1 MLVAGLRYDGIAQKR
16 FGAPKQSPQPG
27 PPPEQHRQSWLC
39 QPMAPAGMDW
49 KDRRMKQK
57 RAMANEPV
65 SLKKL
70 AEHLGLNPATVSVV
84 LNEVPGRSIPQTT
97 RDRIKSAAKELNYQ
111 PSLLA
116 RSLRNRRTLTIGI
129 LVPQLGD
136 GYHTQVM
143 GGVGDHLMEAGYFY
157 FTAHHRHQKNLI
169 EEYSRMLLG
178 RGAEALIAIDTLLEH
193 AFSVPV
199 VAVAG
204 HRTIK
209 GITNV
214 ALDHRFAAE
223 LALMHLYSLG
233 HRRIAFMRGQPFS
246 SDSDERW
253 HSIVAAARQIG
264 LAIKPELIVQLDRD
278 ISSPE
283 LGYPV
288 MQQLLSGGR
297 EFTAVVS
304 FNDMSA
310 IGAIRALQDSGLRVP
325 DDVSVIG
332 FDDIQAAAFNNPR
345 LTTIRQ
351 PMANMGRIAA
361 QCILNRLQGSERFRQ
376 QITVEPELV
385 VRESTRAI
393 NLAPMTGAKRKK

>member
-1 MLVAGLRYDGIAQKR
+1 MPDATEDGERIIGTK
-16 FGAPKQSPQPG
+16 KVTS
-27 PPPEQHRQSWLC
+27 
-39 QPMAPAGMDW
+39 
-49 KDRRMKQK
+49 MKQK
-57 RAMANEPV
+57 RPTIDGPI

-84 LNEVPGRSIPQTT
+84 LNEVPGRSIPQAT
-97 RDRIKSAAKELNYQ
+97 RDRIKAAAKELNYH

-116 RSLRNRRTLTIGI
+116 RSLRNRRTLNIGI

-143 GGVGDHLMEAGYFY
+143 SGIGDHLMDAGYFY
-157 FTAHHRHQKNLI
+157 FTAHHRHRKDLV

-178 RGAEALIAIDTLLEH
+178 RGAEALITIDTLLEH
-193 AFSVPV
+193 PFPVPV

-204 HRTIK
+204 HHAVS
-209 GITNV
+209 GVTNV
-214 ALDHRFAAE
+214 ILDHRFAAE
-223 LALMHLYSLG
+223 LTLTHLHSLG

-253 HSIVAAARQIG
+253 RSLVRVAHEIGIPIRQ
-264 LAIKPELIVQLDRD
+264 ELIVQLDRD

-288 MQQLLSGGR
+288 MQQLLSGGKS
-297 EFTAVVS
+297 FTAVVA

-310 IGAIRALQDSGLRVP
+310 IGAIRALQDFGLRVP
-325 DDVSVIG
+325 ADISVIG
-332 FDDIQAAAFNNPR
+332 FDDIKAAEFNNPR

-351 PMANMGRIAA
+351 PLSNMGRIAA
-361 QCILNRLQGSERFRQ
+361 QCVLNRLHGSERYREE
-376 QITVEPELV
+376 IVVEPELV
-385 VRESTRAI
+385 VRESTQKVKQISPASSRGEKIA
-393 NLAPMTGAKRKK
+393 RKTIPTTVHSD